1 MFLPVL
7 VDLLTLQK
15 FDSQGMYKVYDKW
28 NEISRESYNTDY
40 EVADFADIDNIVFA
54 GMGGSGA
61 IGDFFSSILSK
72 TDIHLSVTKG
82 YHLPKTVDSKTL
94 VITTS
99 ISGNT
104 DETLS
109 VLKSAKNTDCKTIAF
124 SSGGTMESFCKDH
137 SIDFRKIPMVH
148 SPRASFTAYLYSM
161 MKILGPILPISKY
174 DVEESMQKMDET
186 NNKISSTDMTENNPA
201 LSLAEWI
208 DGIPLIYY
216 PWGLQPAAVR
226 FKNSLQENCKTHAIS
241 EDIVEACH
249 NGIVSWESRSN
260 VVPILLRG
268 TDDYIKTKERWE
280 ILKKYFD
287 LSKIQYQEVFTINGS
302 ILSKLINLIYLLDY
316 STIYYSIKQ
325 KINPS
330 TVDSIKFIKEHL

>member
-1 MFLPVL
+1 MH
-7 VDLLTLQK
+7 
-15 FDSQGMYKVYDKW
+15 KVYDKW
-28 NEISRESYNTDY
+28 NEISRESYNSDY
-40 EVADFADIDNIVFA
+40 EIADFPDIDNIVFA

-61 IGDFFSSILSK
+61 IGDFFASILSK

-82 YHLPKTVDSKTL
+82 YNLPKTVDSKTL

-109 VLKSAKNTDCKTIAF
+109 VLKSTQNTDCKTIAF
-124 SSGGTMESFCKDH
+124 FSGGKMESFCKDN

-161 MKILGPILPISKY
+161 MKILGPILPISKS
-174 DVEESMQKMDET
+174 DVEESIQKMDET
-186 NNKISSTDMTENNPA
+186 NNKISSSNRTENNPA

-226 FKNSLQENCKTHAIS
+226 FKNSLQENSKTHAIS
-241 EDIVEACH
+241 EDVVEACH
-249 NGIVSWESRSN
+249 NGIVSWEASSN

-268 TDDYIKTKERWE
+268 TDDYIKTQERWT
-280 ILKKYFD
+280 ILKEYFD
-287 LSKIQYQEVFTINGS
+287 LAKITYREIFTVDGS
-302 ILSKLINLIYLLDY
+302 ILSKLINMIYLLDY
-316 STIYYSIKQ
+316 STVYYSIKRQ
-325 KINPS
+325 INPS
-330 TVDSIKFIKEHL
+330 TVDSIKFVKERL